1 LLGALDFLHSLG
13 ARALVVYAVLLALWG
28 TYSYFRHD
36 RISGGFRSSFLI
48 MAGLVAVQGAFGGLV
63 FLAAQR
69 PHELLH
75 VVYGFFALLFL
86 PGAYLYAHAGSPRRE
101 ALVLAG
107 AAWIVAVAFVRGIAT
122 G

>member
-1 LLGALDFLHSLG
+1 VLGALDFLHSFG
-13 ARALVVYAVLLALWG
+13 ARALVLYAVVLGLWG

-36 RISGGFRSSFLI
+36 HVSGGFRASFLT
-48 MAGLVAVQGAFGGLV
+48 MAGLVVVQGALGGVV
-63 FLAAQR
+63 FLGAQR

-75 VVYGFFALLFL
+75 VVYGIFSALFL
-86 PGAYLYAHAGSPRRE
+86 PGAYVYAHAGSPRRE

-107 AAWIVAVAFVRGIAT
+107 AAWIVSVAFVRGIAT

>member
-1 LLGALDFLHSLG
+1 VLDTLDFLHSYG
-13 ARALVVYAVLLALWG
+13 ARALVLYAVVLALWG

-36 RISGGFRSSFLI
+36 RVSGGFRSSFLT
-48 MAGLVAVQGAFGGLV
+48 MAGLVVVQGALGGAV

-75 VVYGFFALLFL
+75 VVYGIFSVLFL
-86 PGAYLYAHAGSPRRE
+86 PGAYAYAHGGSPRRE

-107 AAWIVAVAFVRGIAT
+107 AAWIVSVAFVRGIAT

>member
-1 LLGALDFLHSLG
+1 VLGALDFLHSLG
-13 ARALVVYAVLLALWG
+13 ARALVLYAVLLGVWG

-36 RISGGFRSSFLI
+36 RVSGGFRSSFLV
-48 MAGLVAVQGAFGGLV
+48 MTGLVVAQGAFGVIV
-63 FLAAQR
+63 FFAAQR

-75 VVYGFFALLFL
+75 VVYGIFSVLFL
-86 PGAYLYAHAGSPRRE
+86 PGVYLYAHAGSPRRE

-107 AAWIVAVAFVRGIAT
+107 AAWIVSVAFVRGIAT